1 MHVTVKLY
9 ATLSRY
15 GSGEKAGA
23 PFNVEIAEGAT
34 LRDLVAHLKIPTEET
49 RILFVNGIIQEPD
62 YRLKSND
69 DVGIFPPIGGG

>member
-15 GSGEKAGA
+15 GSSEKAGA
-23 PFNVEIAEGAT
+23 PFDVEIAEGAT
-34 LRDLVAHLKIPTEET
+34 LRDLVALLKIPTEET

-62 YRLKSND
+62 YRLKSD
-69 DVGIFPPIGGG
+69 DEVGIFPPIGGG